1 MKHIRRHLSPLL
13 LALTVLGMLILVSAP
28 DNVGAESD
36 SEQPTV
42 RLAPE
47 FTHTSPESWINSKP
61 LKMADLK
68 GKVVLIDV
76 WTYDCWNCYRSFPW
90 LHELEAK
97 FKDQD
102 LVVIGVHSPEFAHE
116 HNRNN
121 VVAKTKEFK
130 ITHPVVMDNDFSY
143 WKALQNRFW
152 PTFYLIDKQGR
163 IRGRFV
169 GETHKGDS
177 NAQGIESAV
186 RHLLAE

>member
-1 MKHIRRHLSPLL
+1 MQNIRRHLSPILL
-13 LALTVLGMLILVSAP
+13 VLTTLGMLLLVSVS
-28 DNVGAESD
+28 NNSNAESD
-36 SEQPTV
+36 SPKI

-47 FTHTSPESWINSKP
+47 FTHTEPLAWINSEP

-76 WTYDCWNCYRSFPW
+76 WTFDCWNCYRSFPW

-97 FKDQD
+97 FKDQG
-102 LVVIGVHSPEFAHE
+102 LVVIGVHTPEFKHE
-116 HNRNN
+116 HDRNN
-121 VVAKTKEFK
+121 VIAKTKEFN

-143 WKALQNRFW
+143 WRALQNRFW

-169 GETHKGDS
+169 GETHSGDS
-177 NAQGIESAV
+177 NAKGIESAV
-186 RHLLAE
+186 RHLLEE